1 MSDTV
6 SGDFKGGN
14 LIMTAIILSTVK
26 FIENLFTNLLLV
38 PARSILAIS
47 STYLASIDISFISI
61 IGLVLLLVL
70 ASYTARFSVILL
82 KNVILHVI
90 FLYQER
96 KREEIREIKRR
107 EREKTEARLKANRE
121 FDELYEAYVV
131 RN

>member
-1 MSDTV
+1 
-6 SGDFKGGN
+6 
-14 LIMTAIILSTVK
+14 MTAIILSTVN

-38 PARSILAIS
+38 PAKSILDIS
-47 STYLASIDISFISI
+47 SRYLADNELSFISI
-61 IGLVLLLVL
+61 IGFILLLVL
-70 ASYTARFSVILL
+70 MSYTARLSVILL